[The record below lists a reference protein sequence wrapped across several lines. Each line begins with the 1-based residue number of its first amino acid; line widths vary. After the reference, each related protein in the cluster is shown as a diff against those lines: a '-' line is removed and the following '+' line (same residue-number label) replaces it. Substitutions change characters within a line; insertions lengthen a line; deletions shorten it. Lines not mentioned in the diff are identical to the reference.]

1 MIVESRKHVLLTCF
15 FCLNGISWYKYH
27 ITSLPSLIIRSSG
40 IPNSEV
46 AFHSCIPNLSK
57 SLRMGRNPERFLLAR
72 IRKMNR
78 SMEGINFSSM
88 TRFQSWLLNIF
99 FDSLNA
105 CLHVKPG
112 PSNGTI
118 QVCSS
123 YLSYCEK
130 LSHAK
135 IWKLVLIAICFLAWN
150 RHGRTTRGLEYEFS
164 PKLKTLNLPILL
176 FHVCCR
182 NMSSV
187 NIPALIFAVTWNCEY
202 HQDWCCKSSSS
213 LSMVS
218 QHNGWQKSFEPS
230 TNRQKNQSYHHFSC
244 AKWNEV
250 TYFTEY

>member
-1 MIVESRKHVLLTCF
+1 
-15 FCLNGISWYKYH
+15 
-27 ITSLPSLIIRSSG
+27 
-40 IPNSEV
+40 
-46 AFHSCIPNLSK
+46 
-57 SLRMGRNPERFLLAR
+57 MGRNPERFLLAR

-164 PKLKTLNLPILL
+164 PKLKTLNNPFYSSMFVAGTWVLSTSPLWSLPW
-176 FHVCCR
+176 R
-182 NMSSV
+182 ETAN
-187 NIPALIFAVTWNCEY
+187 T